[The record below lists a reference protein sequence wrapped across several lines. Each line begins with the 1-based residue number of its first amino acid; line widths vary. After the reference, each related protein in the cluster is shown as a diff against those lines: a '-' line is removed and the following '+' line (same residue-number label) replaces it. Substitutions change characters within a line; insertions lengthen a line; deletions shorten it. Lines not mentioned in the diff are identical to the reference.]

1 MSFTQNNSN
10 FRSSFTGSSRSS
22 VSRFSNFQNDAVELA
37 SPEDT
42 LSQPSVSQDVS
53 PNAMTVSDFLKIT
66 DNALRNFGNAIV
78 VGEISELSNYRHL
91 YFKIKDEFSSVDC
104 VMWYSA
110 VQALTFKPEIGMK
123 VEIIG
128 NSSVY
133 QKTGQFKLMASS
145 MRQVGLG
152 YIMEKLRLLQEKLQ
166 KEGIFDLLH
175 RPIPKFV
182 NTVGVITSNEG
193 RVVHD
198 IQMTMQRRND
208 AVNIIVYP
216 VAVQG
221 EGAAKTLIE
230 ALHQANAEKR
240 CDVLIIGRGGG
251 SFEDLLPFSDEALV
265 REVAKSAIP
274 IISAVGHEPDIALTD
289 YAADLRAPTP
299 TAAAELVTSI
309 TKSDLYS
316 LFDEYLRR
324 LDNAVDSTFDLYQ
337 MKLESVEKRLRSSSP
352 EAVID
357 NQRNLLIY
365 AISELEHATDALIS
379 KKVQQLDN
387 LKHRLSMFEPV
398 SIVSKK
404 QTNLLGLIS
413 RLDRSIDSYVSN
425 AENRLSFEATVLNFD
440 KQIVSYHDRLKKKLN
455 DLVLRQNNCDVPS
468 RLTKAEKNFDN
479 DLSKLELLNPLF
491 ILSKGYSVTK
501 DSMGKIAKV
510 DNLKQGD
517 TITTLLDGGSVES
530 TVQKISLSDKV
541 NSKLVSD
548 NSKDNK
554 SR

>member
-1 MSFTQNNSN
+1 MSFVQNNSN
-10 FRSSFTGSSRSS
+10 FRSK
-22 VSRFSNFQNDAVELA
+22 VSRFSKFQNDSAEL
-37 SPEDT
+37 SSSEFS
-42 LSQPSVSQDVS
+42 LSEPSVSQDIS

-66 DNALRNFGNAIV
+66 DNALKNFGNAIV

-110 VQALTFKPEIGMK
+110 VQSLSFKPEIGMK

-152 YIMEKLRLLQEKLQ
+152 YIMEQLRLLQDKLQ

-182 NTVGVITSNEG
+182 NTVGVITSTEG

-216 VAVQG
+216 ASVQG
-221 EGAAKTLIE
+221 QGASKTLIE
-230 ALHQANAEKR
+230 ALHQANNEKR

-299 TAAAELVTSI
+299 TAAAELVTSV
-309 TKSDLYS
+309 TKADLYS
-316 LFDEYLRR
+316 QLDEYKRR
-324 LDNAVDSTFDLYQ
+324 LDNAVDSSFDLYQ
-337 MKLESVEKRLRSSSP
+337 MRLESVEKRLRASSP
-352 EAVID
+352 EAIID

-365 AISELEHATDALIS
+365 AISELEHATDALLN
-379 KKVQQLDN
+379 KKAQQIEN
-387 LKHRLSMFEPV
+387 LKHRLSMFEPAAVV
-398 SIVSKK
+398 SNKLSA
-404 QTNLLGLIS
+404 LLTTVS
-413 RLDRSIDSYVSN
+413 RLDRSIDEYVLKSQQ
-425 AENRLSFEATVLNFD
+425 RLSFDAIVLNYD
-440 KQIVSYHDRLKKKLN
+440 RLITDYQNRLKKKLS
-455 DLVLRQNNCDVPS
+455 DLVLRQNNCEVA
-468 RLTKAEKNFDN
+468 TKLAQAEKNFAN

-501 DSMGKIAKV
+501 DSLGQIAKV
-510 DNLKQGD
+510 KNLKQGD
-517 TITTLLDGGSVES
+517 TITTLLDGGTVVS
-530 TVQKISLSDKV
+530 TVDEVL
-541 NSKLVSD
+541 NSD
-548 NSKDNK
+548 NQKNLDN
-554 SR
+554 SRANKENL

>member
-1 MSFTQNNSN
+1 MSFVQNNSN
-10 FRSSFTGSSRSS
+10 FRSK
-22 VSRFSNFQNDAVELA
+22 VSRFSKFQNDSLEL
-37 SPEDT
+37 SSSEFS
-42 LSQPSVSQDVS
+42 LSKSSISQDIS
-53 PNAMTVSDFLKIT
+53 PNAMTVSDFIKIT
-66 DNALRNFGNAIV
+66 DNALKNFGNAIV

-110 VQALTFKPEIGMK
+110 VQALSFKPEIGMK

-152 YIMEKLRLLQEKLQ
+152 YIMEQLRILQEKLQ

-182 NTVGVITSNEG
+182 NTVGVITSTEG

-216 VAVQG
+216 ASVQG
-221 EGAAKTLIE
+221 QGASRTLIE
-230 ALHQANAEKR
+230 ALHQANNEKR

-299 TAAAELVTSI
+299 TAAAELVTSV
-309 TKSDLYS
+309 TKADLYS
-316 LFDEYLRR
+316 LFEEYNRR
-324 LDNAVDSTFDLYQ
+324 LDNAVDSSFDLYQ
-337 MKLESVEKRLRSSSP
+337 MRLESVEKRLRASSP
-352 EAVID
+352 EAIID

-365 AISELEHATDALIS
+365 AISELEHATDALLI
-379 KKVQQLDN
+379 KKAQQIEN
-387 LKHRLSMFEPV
+387 LKHRLSMFEPAA
-398 SIVSKK
+398 IVSYKLSA
-404 QTNLLGLIS
+404 LLTTVS
-413 RLDRSIDSYVSN
+413 RLDRSIDEYVLN
-425 AENRLSFEATVLNFD
+425 AQNRLSFDATLLNYD
-440 KQIVSYHDRLKKKLN
+440 KLITDHQSRLKKKLSE
-455 DLVLRQNNCDVPS
+455 LVLRQNNCDVEAK
-468 RLTKAEKNFDN
+468 LANAEKDFAN

-501 DSMGKIAKV
+501 DSFDRIAKV
-510 DNLKQGD
+510 KNLNQGD
-517 TITTLLDGGSVES
+517 TITTLLDGGTVVS
-530 TVQKISLSDKV
+530 TVDAVLK
-541 NSKLVSD
+541 SD
-548 NSKDNK
+548 NQKTLDN
-554 SR
+554 STANNDNL

>member
-1 MSFTQNNSN
+1 MSFVQNNSN
-10 FRSSFTGSSRSS
+10 FSSK
-22 VSRFSNFQNDAVELA
+22 VSRFSKFQNDSVEL
-37 SPEDT
+37 SSSEFS
-42 LSQPSVSQDVS
+42 LSKSSISQDIS

-66 DNALRNFGNAIV
+66 DNALKNFGNAIV

-110 VQALTFKPEIGMK
+110 VQALSFKPEIGMK

-133 QKTGQFKLMASS
+133 QKTGQFKLKASS

-152 YIMEKLRLLQEKLQ
+152 YIMEQLRILQEKLQ

-182 NTVGVITSNEG
+182 NTVGVITSTEG

-216 VAVQG
+216 ASVQG
-221 EGAAKTLIE
+221 QGASRTLIE
-230 ALHQANAEKR
+230 ALHQANNEKR

-265 REVAKSAIP
+265 REVAKSAVP

-299 TAAAELVTSI
+299 TAAAELVTSV
-309 TKSDLYS
+309 TKADLYS
-316 LFDEYLRR
+316 LFEEYNRR
-324 LDNAVDSTFDLYQ
+324 LDNAVDSSFDLYQ
-337 MKLESVEKRLRSSSP
+337 MRLESVEKRLRASSP
-352 EAVID
+352 EAIID

-365 AISELEHATDALIS
+365 AISELEHATDALLI
-379 KKVQQLDN
+379 KKAQQIEN
-387 LKHRLSMFEPV
+387 LKHRLSMFEPAA
-398 SIVSKK
+398 IVSYKLSA
-404 QTNLLGLIS
+404 LLTTVS
-413 RLDRSIDSYVSN
+413 RLDRSIDEYVLN
-425 AENRLSFEATVLNFD
+425 AQNRLSFDATLLNYD
-440 KQIVSYHDRLKKKLN
+440 KLITDHQSRLKKKLSE
-455 DLVLRQNNCDVPS
+455 LVLRQNNCDVEAK
-468 RLTKAEKNFDN
+468 LANAEKDFAN

-501 DSMGKIAKV
+501 DSFDRIAKV
-510 DNLKQGD
+510 KNLNQGD
-517 TITTLLDGGSVES
+517 TITTLLDGGTVVS
-530 TVQKISLSDKV
+530 TVDAVLK
-541 NSKLVSD
+541 SD
-548 NSKDNK
+548 NQKTLDN
-554 SR
+554 STANNDNL

>member
-1 MSFTQNNSN
+1 MSFVQNNSN
-10 FRSSFTGSSRSS
+10 FSSK
-22 VSRFSNFQNDAVELA
+22 VSRFSKFQNDSVEL
-37 SPEDT
+37 SSSE
-42 LSQPSVSQDVS
+42 LSLSKSSISQDIS

-66 DNALRNFGNAIV
+66 DNALKNFGNAIV

-110 VQALTFKPEIGMK
+110 VQALSFKPEIGMK

-152 YIMEKLRLLQEKLQ
+152 YIMEQLRILQEKLQ

-182 NTVGVITSNEG
+182 NTVGVITSTEG

-216 VAVQG
+216 ASVQG
-221 EGAAKTLIE
+221 QGASRTLIE
-230 ALHQANAEKR
+230 ALHQANNEKR

-299 TAAAELVTSI
+299 TAAAELVTSV
-309 TKSDLYS
+309 TKADLYS
-316 LFDEYLRR
+316 LFEEYNRR
-324 LDNAVDSTFDLYQ
+324 LDNAVDSSFDLYQ
-337 MKLESVEKRLRSSSP
+337 MRLESVEKRLRASSP
-352 EAVID
+352 EAIID

-365 AISELEHATDALIS
+365 AISELEHATDALLI
-379 KKVQQLDN
+379 KKAQQIEN
-387 LKHRLSMFEPV
+387 LKHRLSMFEPAA
-398 SIVSKK
+398 IVSYKLSA
-404 QTNLLGLIS
+404 LLTTVS
-413 RLDRSIDSYVSN
+413 RLDRSIDEYVLN
-425 AENRLSFEATVLNFD
+425 AQNRLSFDATLLNYD
-440 KQIVSYHDRLKKKLN
+440 KLITDHQSRLKKKLSE
-455 DLVLRQNNCDVPS
+455 LVLRQNNCDVEAK
-468 RLTKAEKNFDN
+468 LANAEKDFAN

-501 DSMGKIAKV
+501 DSFDRIAKV
-510 DNLKQGD
+510 KNLNQGD
-517 TITTLLDGGSVES
+517 TITTLLDGGTVVS
-530 TVQKISLSDKV
+530 TVDAVLK
-541 NSKLVSD
+541 SD
-548 NSKDNK
+548 NQKTLDN
-554 SR
+554 STANNDNL

>member
-1 MSFTQNNSN
+1 MSFVQNNSN
-10 FRSSFTGSSRSS
+10 FSSK
-22 VSRFSNFQNDAVELA
+22 VSRFSKFQNDSVEL
-37 SPEDT
+37 SSSEFS
-42 LSQPSVSQDVS
+42 LSKSSISQDIS

-66 DNALRNFGNAIV
+66 DNALKNFGNAIV

-110 VQALTFKPEIGMK
+110 VQALSFKPEIGMK

-133 QKTGQFKLMASS
+133 QKAGQFKLMASS

-152 YIMEKLRLLQEKLQ
+152 YIMEQLRILQEKLQ

-182 NTVGVITSNEG
+182 NTVGVITSTEG

-216 VAVQG
+216 ASVQG
-221 EGAAKTLIE
+221 QGASRTLIE
-230 ALHQANAEKR
+230 ALHQANNEKR

-299 TAAAELVTSI
+299 TAAAELVTSV
-309 TKSDLYS
+309 TKADLYS
-316 LFDEYLRR
+316 LFEEYNRR
-324 LDNAVDSTFDLYQ
+324 LDNAVDSSFDLYQ
-337 MKLESVEKRLRSSSP
+337 MRLESVEKRLRASSP
-352 EAVID
+352 EAIID

-365 AISELEHATDALIS
+365 AISELEHATDALLI
-379 KKVQQLDN
+379 KKAQQIEN
-387 LKHRLSMFEPV
+387 LKHRLSMFEPAA
-398 SIVSKK
+398 IVSYKLSA
-404 QTNLLGLIS
+404 LLTTVS
-413 RLDRSIDSYVSN
+413 RLDRSIDEYVLN
-425 AENRLSFEATVLNFD
+425 AQNRLSFDATLLNYD
-440 KQIVSYHDRLKKKLN
+440 KLITDHQSRLKKKLSE
-455 DLVLRQNNCDVPS
+455 LVLRQNNCDVEAK
-468 RLTKAEKNFDN
+468 LANAEKDFAN

-501 DSMGKIAKV
+501 DSFDRIAKV
-510 DNLKQGD
+510 KNLNQGD
-517 TITTLLDGGSVES
+517 TITTLLDGGTVVS
-530 TVQKISLSDKV
+530 TVDAVLK
-541 NSKLVSD
+541 SD
-548 NSKDNK
+548 NQKTLDN
-554 SR
+554 STANNDNL

>member
-1 MSFTQNNSN
+1 MFFVQNNSN
-10 FRSSFTGSSRSS
+10 FRSK
-22 VSRFSNFQNDAVELA
+22 VSRFSKFQNDSVEL
-37 SPEDT
+37 SSSEFS
-42 LSQPSVSQDVS
+42 LSKSSISQDIS
-53 PNAMTVSDFLKIT
+53 PNAMTVSDFIKIT
-66 DNALRNFGNAIV
+66 DNALKNFGNAIV

-110 VQALTFKPEIGMK
+110 VQALSFKPEIGMK

-152 YIMEKLRLLQEKLQ
+152 YIMEQLRILQEKLQ

-182 NTVGVITSNEG
+182 NTVGVITSTEG

-216 VAVQG
+216 ASVQG
-221 EGAAKTLIE
+221 QGASRTLIE
-230 ALHQANAEKR
+230 ALHQANNEKR

-299 TAAAELVTSI
+299 TAAAELVTSV
-309 TKSDLYS
+309 TKADLYS
-316 LFDEYLRR
+316 LFEEYNRR
-324 LDNAVDSTFDLYQ
+324 LDNAVDSSFDLYQ
-337 MKLESVEKRLRSSSP
+337 MRLESVEKRLRASSP
-352 EAVID
+352 EAIID

-365 AISELEHATDALIS
+365 AISELEHATDALLI
-379 KKVQQLDN
+379 KKAQQIEN
-387 LKHRLSMFEPV
+387 LKHRLSMFEPAA
-398 SIVSKK
+398 IVSYKLSA
-404 QTNLLGLIS
+404 LLTTVS
-413 RLDRSIDSYVSN
+413 RLDRSIDEYVLN
-425 AENRLSFEATVLNFD
+425 AQNRLSFDATLLNYD
-440 KQIVSYHDRLKKKLN
+440 KLITDHQSRLKKKLSE
-455 DLVLRQNNCDVPS
+455 LVLRQNNCDVEAK
-468 RLTKAEKNFDN
+468 LANAEKDFAN

-501 DSMGKIAKV
+501 DSFDRIAKV
-510 DNLKQGD
+510 KNLNQGD
-517 TITTLLDGGSVES
+517 TITTLLDGGTVVS
-530 TVQKISLSDKV
+530 TVDAVLK
-541 NSKLVSD
+541 SD
-548 NSKDNK
+548 NQKTLDN
-554 SR
+554 STANNDNL

>member
-1 MSFTQNNSN
+1 MSFVQNNSN
-10 FRSSFTGSSRSS
+10 FRSK
-22 VSRFSNFQNDAVELA
+22 VSRFSKFQNDSVEL
-37 SPEDT
+37 SSSEFS
-42 LSQPSVSQDVS
+42 LSKSSISQDIS

-66 DNALRNFGNAIV
+66 DNPLKNFGNAIV
-78 VGEISELSNYRHL
+78 VGEISELGNYRHL

-110 VQALTFKPEIGMK
+110 VQALSFKPEIGMK

-152 YIMEKLRLLQEKLQ
+152 YIMEQLRILQEKLQ

-182 NTVGVITSNEG
+182 NTVGVITSTEG

-216 VAVQG
+216 ASVQG
-221 EGAAKTLIE
+221 QGASRTLIE
-230 ALHQANAEKR
+230 ALHQANNEKR

-299 TAAAELVTSI
+299 TAAAELVTSV
-309 TKSDLYS
+309 TKADLYS
-316 LFDEYLRR
+316 LFEEYKRR
-324 LDNAVDSTFDLYQ
+324 LDNAVDSSFDLYQ
-337 MKLESVEKRLRSSSP
+337 MRLESVEKRLRASSP
-352 EAVID
+352 EAIID

-365 AISELEHATDALIS
+365 AISELEHATDALLI
-379 KKVQQLDN
+379 KKAQQIEN
-387 LKHRLSMFEPV
+387 LKHRLSMFEPAA
-398 SIVSKK
+398 IVSYKLSA
-404 QTNLLGLIS
+404 LLTTVS
-413 RLDRSIDSYVSN
+413 RLDRSIDEYVLK
-425 AENRLSFEATVLNFD
+425 AQNRLSFDATLLNYD
-440 KQIVSYHDRLKKKLN
+440 KLITDHQSRLKKKLSE
-455 DLVLRQNNCDVPS
+455 LVLRQNNCDVEAK
-468 RLTKAEKNFDN
+468 LANAEKDFAN

-501 DSMGKIAKV
+501 DSFDRIAKV
-510 DNLKQGD
+510 KNLNQGD
-517 TITTLLDGGSVES
+517 TITTLLDGGTVVS
-530 TVQKISLSDKV
+530 TVDAVLK
-541 NSKLVSD
+541 SD
-548 NSKDNK
+548 NQKTLDN
-554 SR
+554 STANNDNL

>member
-1 MSFTQNNSN
+1 MSFVQNNSN
-10 FRSSFTGSSRSS
+10 FRSK
-22 VSRFSNFQNDAVELA
+22 VSRFSKFQNDSVEL
-37 SPEDT
+37 SSSEFS
-42 LSQPSVSQDVS
+42 LSEPSVSQDIS

-66 DNALRNFGNAIV
+66 DNALKNFGNAIV

-104 VMWYSA
+104 VMWYST
-110 VQALTFKPEIGMK
+110 VQSLSFKPEIGMK

-152 YIMEKLRLLQEKLQ
+152 YIMEQLRLLQDKLQ

-182 NTVGVITSNEG
+182 NTVGVITSTEG

-216 VAVQG
+216 ASVQG
-221 EGAAKTLIE
+221 QGASKTLIE
-230 ALHQANAEKR
+230 ALHQANNEKR

-299 TAAAELVTSI
+299 TAAAELVTSV
-309 TKSDLYS
+309 TKADLYS
-316 LFDEYLRR
+316 LFEEYNRR
-324 LDNAVDSTFDLYQ
+324 LDNAVDSSFDLYQ
-337 MKLESVEKRLRSSSP
+337 MRLESVEKRLRASSP
-352 EAVID
+352 EAIID

-365 AISELEHATDALIS
+365 AISELEHATDALLN
-379 KKVQQLDN
+379 KKAQQIEN

-398 SIVSKK
+398 SVVSNKLSA
-404 QTNLLGLIS
+404 LLTTVS
-413 RLDRSIDSYVSN
+413 RLDRSIDEYVLKSQQ
-425 AENRLSFEATVLNFD
+425 RLSFDATVLNYD
-440 KQIVSYHDRLKKKLN
+440 RLITDYQNRLKKKLSE
-455 DLVLRQNNCDVPS
+455 LVLRQNNCDVAAK
-468 RLTKAEKNFDN
+468 LAQAEKSFAN

-501 DSMGKIAKV
+501 DSLGQIAKV
-510 DNLKQGD
+510 KNLKQGD
-517 TITTLLDGGSVES
+517 TITTLLDGGTVVS
-530 TVQKISLSDKV
+530 TVDEVL
-541 NSKLVSD
+541 NSD
-548 NSKDNK
+548 NQKTLEKSTANKDNL
-554 SR
+554 

>member
-1 MSFTQNNSN
+1 MSFVQNNSN
-10 FRSSFTGSSRSS
+10 FSSK
-22 VSRFSNFQNDAVELA
+22 VSKFSKFQNDSVEL
-37 SPEDT
+37 SSSEFS
-42 LSQPSVSQDVS
+42 LSKSSISQDIS

-66 DNALRNFGNAIV
+66 DNALKNFGNAIV
-78 VGEISELSNYRHL
+78 VGEISELGNYRHL

-110 VQALTFKPEIGMK
+110 VQALSFKPEIGMK

-152 YIMEKLRLLQEKLQ
+152 YIMEQLRILQEKLQ
-166 KEGIFDLLH
+166 KEGIFDLQH

-182 NTVGVITSNEG
+182 NTVGVITSTEG

-216 VAVQG
+216 ASVQG
-221 EGAAKTLIE
+221 QGASRTLIE
-230 ALHQANAEKR
+230 ALHQANNEKR

-299 TAAAELVTSI
+299 TAAAELVTSV
-309 TKSDLYS
+309 TKADLYS
-316 LFDEYLRR
+316 LFEEYNRR
-324 LDNAVDSTFDLYQ
+324 LDNAVDSSFDLYQ
-337 MKLESVEKRLRSSSP
+337 MRLESVEKRLRASSP
-352 EAVID
+352 EAIID

-365 AISELEHATDALIS
+365 AISELEHATDALLI
-379 KKVQQLDN
+379 KKAQQIEN
-387 LKHRLSMFEPV
+387 LKHRLSMFEPAA
-398 SIVSKK
+398 IVSYKLSA
-404 QTNLLGLIS
+404 LLTTVS
-413 RLDRSIDSYVSN
+413 RLDRSIDEYVLN
-425 AENRLSFEATVLNFD
+425 AQNRLSFDATLLNYD
-440 KQIVSYHDRLKKKLN
+440 KLITDHQSRLKKKLSE
-455 DLVLRQNNCDVPS
+455 LVLRQNNCDVEAK
-468 RLTKAEKNFDN
+468 LANAEKDFAN

-501 DSMGKIAKV
+501 DSFDRIAKV
-510 DNLKQGD
+510 KNLNQGD
-517 TITTLLDGGSVES
+517 TITTLLDGGTVVS
-530 TVQKISLSDKV
+530 TVDAVLK
-541 NSKLVSD
+541 SD
-548 NSKDNK
+548 NQKTLDN
-554 SR
+554 STANNDNL

>member
-1 MSFTQNNSN
+1 MSFVQNNSN
-10 FRSSFTGSSRSS
+10 FSSK
-22 VSRFSNFQNDAVELA
+22 VSRFSKFQNDSVEL
-37 SPEDT
+37 SSSEFS
-42 LSQPSVSQDVS
+42 LSKSSISQDIS

-66 DNALRNFGNAIV
+66 DNALKNFGNAIV

-110 VQALTFKPEIGMK
+110 VQALSFKPEIGMK

-152 YIMEKLRLLQEKLQ
+152 YIMEQLRILQEKLQ

-182 NTVGVITSNEG
+182 NTVGVITSTEG

-216 VAVQG
+216 ASVQG
-221 EGAAKTLIE
+221 QGASRTLIE
-230 ALHQANAEKR
+230 ALHQANNEKR

-299 TAAAELVTSI
+299 TAAAELVTSV
-309 TKSDLYS
+309 TKADLYS
-316 LFDEYLRR
+316 LFEEYNRR
-324 LDNAVDSTFDLYQ
+324 LDNAVDSSFDLYQ
-337 MKLESVEKRLRSSSP
+337 MRLESVEKRLRASSP
-352 EAVID
+352 EAIID

-365 AISELEHATDALIS
+365 AISELEHATDALLI
-379 KKVQQLDN
+379 KKAQQIEN
-387 LKHRLSMFEPV
+387 LKHRLSMFEPAA
-398 SIVSKK
+398 IVSYKLSA
-404 QTNLLGLIS
+404 LLTTVL
-413 RLDRSIDSYVSN
+413 RLDRSIDEYVLN
-425 AENRLSFEATVLNFD
+425 AQNRLSFDATLLNYD
-440 KQIVSYHDRLKKKLN
+440 KLITDHQSRLKKKLSE
-455 DLVLRQNNCDVPS
+455 LVLRQNNCDVEAK
-468 RLTKAEKNFDN
+468 LANAEKDFAN

-501 DSMGKIAKV
+501 DSFDRIAKV
-510 DNLKQGD
+510 KNLNQGD
-517 TITTLLDGGSVES
+517 TITTLLDGGTVVS
-530 TVQKISLSDKV
+530 TVDAVLK
-541 NSKLVSD
+541 SD
-548 NSKDNK
+548 NQKTLDN
-554 SR
+554 STANNDNL

>member
-1 MSFTQNNSN
+1 MSFVQNNSN
-10 FRSSFTGSSRSS
+10 FSSK
-22 VSRFSNFQNDAVELA
+22 VSRFSKFQNDSVEL
-37 SPEDT
+37 SSSEFS
-42 LSQPSVSQDVS
+42 LSKSSISQDIS

-66 DNALRNFGNAIV
+66 DNALKNFGNAIV
-78 VGEISELSNYRHL
+78 VGEISELGNYRHL

-110 VQALTFKPEIGMK
+110 VQALSFKPEIGMK

-152 YIMEKLRLLQEKLQ
+152 YIMEQLRILQDKLQ

-182 NTVGVITSNEG
+182 NTVGVITSTEG

-216 VAVQG
+216 ASVQG
-221 EGAAKTLIE
+221 QGASRTLIE
-230 ALHQANAEKR
+230 ALHQANNEKR

-299 TAAAELVTSI
+299 TAAAELVTSV
-309 TKSDLYS
+309 TKADLYS
-316 LFDEYLRR
+316 LFEEYKRR
-324 LDNAVDSTFDLYQ
+324 LDNAVDSSFDLYQ
-337 MKLESVEKRLRSSSP
+337 MRLESVEKRLRASSP
-352 EAVID
+352 EAIID

-365 AISELEHATDALIS
+365 AISELEHATDSLLI
-379 KKVQQLDN
+379 KKAQQIEN
-387 LKHRLSMFEPV
+387 LKHRLSMFHQ
-398 SIVSKK
+398 S
-404 QTNLLGLIS
+404 
-413 RLDRSIDSYVSN
+413 
-425 AENRLSFEATVLNFD
+425 
-440 KQIVSYHDRLKKKLN
+440 RLKKKLSE
-455 DLVLRQNNCDVPS
+455 LVLRQNNCDVEEK
-468 RLTKAEKNFDN
+468 LANAEKDFAN

-501 DSMGKIAKV
+501 DSFDRIAKV
-510 DNLKQGD
+510 KNLKQGD
-517 TITTLLDGGSVES
+517 TITTLLDGGTVVS
-530 TVQKISLSDKV
+530 TVDAVLK
-541 NSKLVSD
+541 SD
-548 NSKDNK
+548 NQKTLDN
-554 SR
+554 SIANNDNL

>member
-1 MSFTQNNSN
+1 MSFVQNNSN
-10 FRSSFTGSSRSS
+10 FSSKI
-22 VSRFSNFQNDAVELA
+22 SRFSKFQNDSVEL
-37 SPEDT
+37 SSSEFS
-42 LSQPSVSQDVS
+42 LSKSSISQDIS
-53 PNAMTVSDFLKIT
+53 PNAMTVSDFIKIT
-66 DNALRNFGNAIV
+66 DNALKNFGNAIV

-110 VQALTFKPEIGMK
+110 VQALSFKPEIGMK

-152 YIMEKLRLLQEKLQ
+152 YIMEQLRILQDKLQ

-182 NTVGVITSNEG
+182 NTVGVITSTEG

-216 VAVQG
+216 ASVQG
-221 EGAAKTLIE
+221 QGASRTLIE
-230 ALHQANAEKR
+230 ALHQANNEKR

-299 TAAAELVTSI
+299 TAAAELVTSV
-309 TKSDLYS
+309 TKADLYS
-316 LFDEYLRR
+316 LFEEYKRR
-324 LDNAVDSTFDLYQ
+324 LDNDVDSSFDLYQ
-337 MKLESVEKRLRSSSP
+337 MRLESVEKRLRASSP
-352 EAVID
+352 EAIID

-365 AISELEHATDALIS
+365 AISELEHATDALLI
-379 KKVQQLDN
+379 KKAQQIEN
-387 LKHRLSMFEPV
+387 LKHRLSMFEPAA
-398 SIVSKK
+398 IVSYKLSA
-404 QTNLLGLIS
+404 LLTTVS
-413 RLDRSIDSYVSN
+413 RLDRSIDEYVLK
-425 AENRLSFEATVLNFD
+425 AQNRLSFDATLLNYD
-440 KQIVSYHDRLKKKLN
+440 KLITDHQSRLKKKLSE
-455 DLVLRQNNCDVPS
+455 LVLRQNNCDVEAK
-468 RLTKAEKNFDN
+468 LANAEKDFAN

-501 DSMGKIAKV
+501 DSFDRIAKV
-510 DNLKQGD
+510 KNLNQGD
-517 TITTLLDGGSVES
+517 TITTLLDGGTVVS
-530 TVQKISLSDKV
+530 TVDAVLK
-541 NSKLVSD
+541 SD
-548 NSKDNK
+548 NQKTLDN
-554 SR
+554 STANNDNL

>member
-1 MSFTQNNSN
+1 MSFVQNNSN
-10 FRSSFTGSSRSS
+10 FSSK
-22 VSRFSNFQNDAVELA
+22 VSRFSKFQNDSVEL
-37 SPEDT
+37 SSSEFS
-42 LSQPSVSQDVS
+42 LSKSSISQDIS
-53 PNAMTVSDFLKIT
+53 PNAMTVSDFIKIT
-66 DNALRNFGNAIV
+66 DNALKNFGNAIV

-110 VQALTFKPEIGMK
+110 VQALSFKPEIGMK

-152 YIMEKLRLLQEKLQ
+152 YIMEQLRILQEKLQ

-182 NTVGVITSNEG
+182 NTVGVITSTEG

-216 VAVQG
+216 ASVQG
-221 EGAAKTLIE
+221 QGASRTLIE
-230 ALHQANAEKR
+230 ALHQANNEKR

-299 TAAAELVTSI
+299 TAAAELVTSV
-309 TKSDLYS
+309 TKADLYS
-316 LFDEYLRR
+316 LFEEYNRR
-324 LDNAVDSTFDLYQ
+324 LDNAVDSSFDLYQ
-337 MKLESVEKRLRSSSP
+337 MRLESVEKRLRASSP
-352 EAVID
+352 EAIID

-365 AISELEHATDALIS
+365 AISELEHATDALLI
-379 KKVQQLDN
+379 KKAQQIEN
-387 LKHRLSMFEPV
+387 LKHRLSMFEPAA
-398 SIVSKK
+398 IVSYKLSA
-404 QTNLLGLIS
+404 LLTTVS
-413 RLDRSIDSYVSN
+413 RLDRSIDEYVLK
-425 AENRLSFEATVLNFD
+425 AQNRLSFDATLLNYD
-440 KQIVSYHDRLKKKLN
+440 KLIIDHQSRLKKKLSE
-455 DLVLRQNNCDVPS
+455 LVLRQNNCDVEAK
-468 RLTKAEKNFDN
+468 LANAEKDFAN

-501 DSMGKIAKV
+501 DSFDRIAKV
-510 DNLKQGD
+510 KNLNQGD
-517 TITTLLDGGSVES
+517 TITTLLDGGTVVS
-530 TVQKISLSDKV
+530 TVDAVLK
-541 NSKLVSD
+541 SD
-548 NSKDNK
+548 NQKTIDN
-554 SR
+554 STANNDNL

>member
-1 MSFTQNNSN
+1 MSFVQNNSN
-10 FRSSFTGSSRSS
+10 FSSK
-22 VSRFSNFQNDAVELA
+22 VSRFSKFQNDSVEL
-37 SPEDT
+37 SSSEFS
-42 LSQPSVSQDVS
+42 LSKSSISQDIS

-66 DNALRNFGNAIV
+66 DNALKNFGNAIV

-110 VQALTFKPEIGMK
+110 VQALSFKPEIGMK

-152 YIMEKLRLLQEKLQ
+152 YIMEQLRILQEKLL

-182 NTVGVITSNEG
+182 NTVGVITSTEG

-216 VAVQG
+216 ASVQG
-221 EGAAKTLIE
+221 QGASRTLIE
-230 ALHQANAEKR
+230 ALHQANNEKR

-299 TAAAELVTSI
+299 TAAAELVTSV
-309 TKSDLYS
+309 TKADLYS
-316 LFDEYLRR
+316 LFEEYNRR
-324 LDNAVDSTFDLYQ
+324 LDNAVDSSFDLYQ
-337 MKLESVEKRLRSSSP
+337 MRLESVEKRLRASSP
-352 EAVID
+352 EAIID

-365 AISELEHATDALIS
+365 AISELEHATDALLI
-379 KKVQQLDN
+379 KKAQQIEN
-387 LKHRLSMFEPV
+387 LKHRLSMFEPAA
-398 SIVSKK
+398 IVSYKLSA
-404 QTNLLGLIS
+404 LLTTVS
-413 RLDRSIDSYVSN
+413 RLDRSIDEYVLN
-425 AENRLSFEATVLNFD
+425 AQNRLSFDATLLNYD
-440 KQIVSYHDRLKKKLN
+440 KLITDHQSRLKKKLSE
-455 DLVLRQNNCDVPS
+455 LVLRQNNCDVEAK
-468 RLTKAEKNFDN
+468 LANAEKDFAN

-501 DSMGKIAKV
+501 DSFDRIAKV
-510 DNLKQGD
+510 KNLNQGD
-517 TITTLLDGGSVES
+517 TITTLLDGGTVVS
-530 TVQKISLSDKV
+530 TVDAVLK
-541 NSKLVSD
+541 SD
-548 NSKDNK
+548 NQKTLDN
-554 SR
+554 STANNDNL

>member
-1 MSFTQNNSN
+1 MSFVQNNSN
-10 FRSSFTGSSRSS
+10 FSSK
-22 VSRFSNFQNDAVELA
+22 VSRFSKFQNDSVEL
-37 SPEDT
+37 SSSEFS
-42 LSQPSVSQDVS
+42 LSKSSISQDIS

-66 DNALRNFGNAIV
+66 DNALKNFGNAIV
-78 VGEISELSNYRHL
+78 VGEISELGNYRHL

-110 VQALTFKPEIGMK
+110 VQALSFKPEIGMK

-152 YIMEKLRLLQEKLQ
+152 YIMEQLRILQDKLQ

-182 NTVGVITSNEG
+182 NTVGVITSTEG

-216 VAVQG
+216 ASVQG
-221 EGAAKTLIE
+221 QGASRTLIE
-230 ALHQANAEKR
+230 ALHQANNEKR

-299 TAAAELVTSI
+299 TAAAELVTSV
-309 TKSDLYS
+309 TKADLYS
-316 LFDEYLRR
+316 LFEEYNRR
-324 LDNAVDSTFDLYQ
+324 LDNAVDSSFDLYQ
-337 MKLESVEKRLRSSSP
+337 MRLESVEKRLRVSSP
-352 EAVID
+352 EAIID

-365 AISELEHATDALIS
+365 AISELEHATDALLI
-379 KKVQQLDN
+379 KKAQQIEN
-387 LKHRLSMFEPV
+387 LKHRLSMFEPAA
-398 SIVSKK
+398 IVSYKLSA
-404 QTNLLGLIS
+404 LLTTVS
-413 RLDRSIDSYVSN
+413 RLDRSIDENVLN
-425 AENRLSFEATVLNFD
+425 AQNRLSFDATLLNYD
-440 KQIVSYHDRLKKKLN
+440 KLITDHQSRLKKKLSE
-455 DLVLRQNNCDVPS
+455 LVLRQNNCDVEEK
-468 RLTKAEKNFDN
+468 LANAEKDFAN

-501 DSMGKIAKV
+501 DSFDRIAKV
-510 DNLKQGD
+510 KNLNQGD
-517 TITTLLDGGSVES
+517 TITTLLDGGTVVS
-530 TVQKISLSDKV
+530 TVDAVLK
-541 NSKLVSD
+541 SD
-548 NSKDNK
+548 NQKTLDN
-554 SR
+554 STANNDNL

>member
-1 MSFTQNNSN
+1 MSFVQNNSN
-10 FRSSFTGSSRSS
+10 FSSK
-22 VSRFSNFQNDAVELA
+22 VSRFSKFQNDSVEL
-37 SPEDT
+37 S
-42 LSQPSVSQDVS
+42 LSEFSLSKSSISQDIS

-66 DNALRNFGNAIV
+66 DNALKNFGNAIV
-78 VGEISELSNYRHL
+78 VGEISELGNYRHL

-110 VQALTFKPEIGMK
+110 VQALSFKPEIGMK

-152 YIMEKLRLLQEKLQ
+152 YIMEQLRILQDKLQ

-182 NTVGVITSNEG
+182 NTVGVITSTEG

-216 VAVQG
+216 ASVQG
-221 EGAAKTLIE
+221 QGASRTLIE
-230 ALHQANAEKR
+230 ALHQANNEKR

-299 TAAAELVTSI
+299 TAAAELVTSV
-309 TKSDLYS
+309 TKADLYS
-316 LFDEYLRR
+316 LFEEYKRR
-324 LDNAVDSTFDLYQ
+324 LDNAVDSSFDLYQ
-337 MKLESVEKRLRSSSP
+337 MRLESVEKRLRASSP
-352 EAVID
+352 EAIID

-365 AISELEHATDALIS
+365 AISELEHATDALLI
-379 KKVQQLDN
+379 KKAQQIEN
-387 LKHRLSMFEPV
+387 LKHRLSMFEPAA
-398 SIVSKK
+398 IVSYKLSA
-404 QTNLLGLIS
+404 LLTTVS
-413 RLDRSIDSYVSN
+413 RLDRSIDEYVLR
-425 AENRLSFEATVLNFD
+425 AQNRLSFDATLLNYD
-440 KQIVSYHDRLKKKLN
+440 KLITDHQSRLKKKLSE
-455 DLVLRQNNCDVPS
+455 LVLRQNNCDVEEK
-468 RLTKAEKNFDN
+468 LANAEKDFAN

-501 DSMGKIAKV
+501 DSFDRIAKV
-510 DNLKQGD
+510 KNLKQGD
-517 TITTLLDGGSVES
+517 TITTLLDGGTVVS
-530 TVQKISLSDKV
+530 TVDAVLK
-541 NSKLVSD
+541 SD
-548 NSKDNK
+548 NQKTLDN
-554 SR
+554 STANNDNL

>member
-1 MSFTQNNSN
+1 MSFVQNNSN
-10 FRSSFTGSSRSS
+10 FRSK
-22 VSRFSNFQNDAVELA
+22 VSRFSKFQNDSVEL
-37 SPEDT
+37 SSSEFS
-42 LSQPSVSQDVS
+42 LSKSSISQDIS
-53 PNAMTVSDFLKIT
+53 PNAMTVSDFIKIT
-66 DNALRNFGNAIV
+66 DNALKNFGNAIV

-110 VQALTFKPEIGMK
+110 VQALSFKPEIGMK

-152 YIMEKLRLLQEKLQ
+152 YIMEQLRILQDKLQ

-182 NTVGVITSNEG
+182 NTVGVITSTEG

-216 VAVQG
+216 ASVQG
-221 EGAAKTLIE
+221 QGASRTLIE
-230 ALHQANAEKR
+230 ALHQANNEKR

-299 TAAAELVTSI
+299 TAAAELVTSV
-309 TKSDLYS
+309 TKADLYS
-316 LFDEYLRR
+316 LFEEYNRR
-324 LDNAVDSTFDLYQ
+324 LDNAVDSSFDLYQ
-337 MKLESVEKRLRSSSP
+337 MRLESVEKRLRASSP
-352 EAVID
+352 EAIID

-365 AISELEHATDALIS
+365 AISELEHATDALLI
-379 KKVQQLDN
+379 KKAQQIEN
-387 LKHRLSMFEPV
+387 LKHRLSMFEPAA
-398 SIVSKK
+398 IVSYKLSA
-404 QTNLLGLIS
+404 LLTTVS
-413 RLDRSIDSYVSN
+413 RLDRSIDEYVLN
-425 AENRLSFEATVLNFD
+425 AQNRLSFDATLLNYD
-440 KQIVSYHDRLKKKLN
+440 KLITDHQSRLKKKLSE
-455 DLVLRQNNCDVPS
+455 LVLRQNNCDVEAK
-468 RLTKAEKNFDN
+468 LANAEKDFAN

-501 DSMGKIAKV
+501 DSFDRIAKV
-510 DNLKQGD
+510 KNLNQGD
-517 TITTLLDGGSVES
+517 TITTLLDGGTVVS
-530 TVQKISLSDKV
+530 TVDAVLK
-541 NSKLVSD
+541 SD
-548 NSKDNK
+548 NQKTLDN
-554 SR
+554 STANNDNL

>member
-1 MSFTQNNSN
+1 MSFVQNNSN
-10 FRSSFTGSSRSS
+10 FSSK
-22 VSRFSNFQNDAVELA
+22 VSRFSKFQNDSVEL
-37 SPEDT
+37 SSSEFS
-42 LSQPSVSQDVS
+42 LSKSSISQDIS

-66 DNALRNFGNAIV
+66 DNALKNFGNAIV

-110 VQALTFKPEIGMK
+110 VQALSFKPEIGMK

-152 YIMEKLRLLQEKLQ
+152 YIMEQLRILQEKLQ

-182 NTVGVITSNEG
+182 NTVGVITSTEG

-216 VAVQG
+216 ASVQG
-221 EGAAKTLIE
+221 QGASRTLIE
-230 ALHQANAEKR
+230 ALHQANNEKR

-299 TAAAELVTSI
+299 TAAAELVTSV
-309 TKSDLYS
+309 TKADLYS
-316 LFDEYLRR
+316 LFEEYNRR
-324 LDNAVDSTFDLYQ
+324 LDNAVDSSFDLYQ
-337 MKLESVEKRLRSSSP
+337 MRLESVEKRLRASSP
-352 EAVID
+352 EAIID

-365 AISELEHATDALIS
+365 AISELEHATEALLI
-379 KKVQQLDN
+379 KKAQQIEN
-387 LKHRLSMFEPV
+387 LKHRLSMFEPAA
-398 SIVSKK
+398 IVSYKLSA
-404 QTNLLGLIS
+404 LLTTVS
-413 RLDRSIDSYVSN
+413 RLDRSIDEYVLN
-425 AENRLSFEATVLNFD
+425 AQNRLSFDATLLNYD
-440 KQIVSYHDRLKKKLN
+440 KLITDHQSRLKKKLSE
-455 DLVLRQNNCDVPS
+455 LVLRQNNCDVEAK
-468 RLTKAEKNFDN
+468 LANAEKDFAN

-501 DSMGKIAKV
+501 DSFDRIAKV
-510 DNLKQGD
+510 KNLNQGD
-517 TITTLLDGGSVES
+517 TITTLLDGGTVVS
-530 TVQKISLSDKV
+530 TVDAVLK
-541 NSKLVSD
+541 SD
-548 NSKDNK
+548 NQKTLDN
-554 SR
+554 STANNDNL

>member
-1 MSFTQNNSN
+1 MSFVQNNSN
-10 FRSSFTGSSRSS
+10 FRSK
-22 VSRFSNFQNDAVELA
+22 VSRFSKFQNDSAEL
-37 SPEDT
+37 SSSEFS
-42 LSQPSVSQDVS
+42 LSEPSVSQDIS

-66 DNALRNFGNAIV
+66 DNALKNFGNAIV

-110 VQALTFKPEIGMK
+110 VQALSFKPEIGMK

-152 YIMEKLRLLQEKLQ
+152 YIMEQLRLLQDKLQ

-175 RPIPKFV
+175 RQIPKFV
-182 NTVGVITSNEG
+182 NTVGVITSTEG

-216 VAVQG
+216 ASVQG
-221 EGAAKTLIE
+221 QGASKTLIE
-230 ALHQANAEKR
+230 ALHQANNEKR

-299 TAAAELVTSI
+299 TAAAELVTSV
-309 TKSDLYS
+309 TKADLYS
-316 LFDEYLRR
+316 QLDEYKRR
-324 LDNAVDSTFDLYQ
+324 LDNAVDSSFDLYQ
-337 MKLESVEKRLRSSSP
+337 MRLESVEKRLRASSP
-352 EAVID
+352 EAIID

-365 AISELEHATDALIS
+365 AISELEHATDALLN
-379 KKVQQLDN
+379 KKAQQIEN
-387 LKHRLSMFEPV
+387 LKHRLSMFEPAAVV
-398 SIVSKK
+398 SNKLSA
-404 QTNLLGLIS
+404 LLTTVS
-413 RLDRSIDSYVSN
+413 RLDRSIDEYVLKSQQK
-425 AENRLSFEATVLNFD
+425 LSFDATVLNYD
-440 KQIVSYHDRLKKKLN
+440 RLITDYQNRLKKKLS
-455 DLVLRQNNCDVPS
+455 DLVLRQNNCEVA
-468 RLTKAEKNFDN
+468 TKLAQAETNFAN

-501 DSMGKIAKV
+501 DSLGQIAKV
-510 DNLKQGD
+510 KNLKQGD
-517 TITTLLDGGSVES
+517 TITTLLDGGTVVS
-530 TVQKISLSDKV
+530 TVDEVL
-541 NSKLVSD
+541 NSD
-548 NSKDNK
+548 NQKNLDN
-554 SR
+554 SRANKENL

>member
-1 MSFTQNNSN
+1 MSFVQNNSN
-10 FRSSFTGSSRSS
+10 FSSK
-22 VSRFSNFQNDAVELA
+22 VSRFSKFQNDSVEL
-37 SPEDT
+37 SSSEFS
-42 LSQPSVSQDVS
+42 LSKSSISQDIS

-66 DNALRNFGNAIV
+66 DNALKNFGNAIV

-110 VQALTFKPEIGMK
+110 VLALSFKPEIGMK

-152 YIMEKLRLLQEKLQ
+152 YIMEQLRILQEKLQ

-182 NTVGVITSNEG
+182 NTVGVITSTEG

-216 VAVQG
+216 ASVQG
-221 EGAAKTLIE
+221 QGASRTLIE
-230 ALHQANAEKR
+230 ALHQANNEKR

-265 REVAKSAIP
+265 REVAKSAVP

-299 TAAAELVTSI
+299 TAAAELVTSV
-309 TKSDLYS
+309 TKADLYS
-316 LFDEYLRR
+316 LFEEYNRR
-324 LDNAVDSTFDLYQ
+324 LDNAVDSSFDLYQ
-337 MKLESVEKRLRSSSP
+337 MRLESVEKRLRASSP
-352 EAVID
+352 EAIID

-365 AISELEHATDALIS
+365 AISELEHATDALLI
-379 KKVQQLDN
+379 KKAQQIEN
-387 LKHRLSMFEPV
+387 LKHRLSMFEPAA
-398 SIVSKK
+398 IVSYKLSA
-404 QTNLLGLIS
+404 LLTTVS
-413 RLDRSIDSYVSN
+413 RLDRSIDEYVLN
-425 AENRLSFEATVLNFD
+425 AQNRLSFDATLLNYD
-440 KQIVSYHDRLKKKLN
+440 KLITDHQSRLKKKLSE
-455 DLVLRQNNCDVPS
+455 LVLRQNNCDVEAK
-468 RLTKAEKNFDN
+468 LANAEKDFAN

-501 DSMGKIAKV
+501 DSFDRIAKV
-510 DNLKQGD
+510 KNLNQGD
-517 TITTLLDGGSVES
+517 TITTLLDGGTVVS
-530 TVQKISLSDKV
+530 TVDAVLK
-541 NSKLVSD
+541 SD
-548 NSKDNK
+548 NQKTLDN
-554 SR
+554 STANNDNL

>member
-1 MSFTQNNSN
+1 MSFVQNNSN
-10 FRSSFTGSSRSS
+10 FSSK
-22 VSRFSNFQNDAVELA
+22 VSRFSKFQNDSVEL
-37 SPEDT
+37 SSSEFS
-42 LSQPSVSQDVS
+42 LSKSSISQDIS

-66 DNALRNFGNAIV
+66 DNALKNFGNALV

-110 VQALTFKPEIGMK
+110 VQALSFKPEIGMK

-152 YIMEKLRLLQEKLQ
+152 YIMEQLRILQEKLQ

-182 NTVGVITSNEG
+182 NTVGVITSTEG

-216 VAVQG
+216 ASVQG
-221 EGAAKTLIE
+221 QGASRTLIE
-230 ALHQANAEKR
+230 ALHQANNEKR

-299 TAAAELVTSI
+299 TAAAELVTSV
-309 TKSDLYS
+309 TKADLYS
-316 LFDEYLRR
+316 LFEEYNSR
-324 LDNAVDSTFDLYQ
+324 LDNAVDSSFDLYQ
-337 MKLESVEKRLRSSSP
+337 MRLESVEKRLRASSP
-352 EAVID
+352 EAIID

-365 AISELEHATDALIS
+365 AISELEHATDALLI
-379 KKVQQLDN
+379 KKAQQIEN
-387 LKHRLSMFEPV
+387 LKHRLSMFEPAA
-398 SIVSKK
+398 IVSYKLSA
-404 QTNLLGLIS
+404 LLTTVS
-413 RLDRSIDSYVSN
+413 RLDRSIDEYVLN
-425 AENRLSFEATVLNFD
+425 AQNRLSFDATLLNYD
-440 KQIVSYHDRLKKKLN
+440 KLITDHQSRLKKKLSE
-455 DLVLRQNNCDVPS
+455 LVLRQNNCDVEAK
-468 RLTKAEKNFDN
+468 LANAEKDFAN

-501 DSMGKIAKV
+501 DSFDRIAKV
-510 DNLKQGD
+510 KNLNQGD
-517 TITTLLDGGSVES
+517 TITTLLDGGTVVS
-530 TVQKISLSDKV
+530 TVDAVLK
-541 NSKLVSD
+541 SD
-548 NSKDNK
+548 NQKTLDN
-554 SR
+554 STANNDNL

>member
-1 MSFTQNNSN
+1 MSFVQNNSN
-10 FRSSFTGSSRSS
+10 FSSK
-22 VSRFSNFQNDAVELA
+22 VSRFSKFQNDSVEL
-37 SPEDT
+37 SSSEFS
-42 LSQPSVSQDVS
+42 LSKSSISQDIS

-66 DNALRNFGNAIV
+66 DNALKNFGNAIV

-110 VQALTFKPEIGMK
+110 VQALSFKPEIGMK

-152 YIMEKLRLLQEKLQ
+152 YIMEQLRILQEKLQ

-182 NTVGVITSNEG
+182 NTVGVITSTEG

-216 VAVQG
+216 ASVQG
-221 EGAAKTLIE
+221 QGASRTLIE
-230 ALHQANAEKR
+230 ALHQANNEKR

-299 TAAAELVTSI
+299 TAAAELVTSV
-309 TKSDLYS
+309 TKADLYS
-316 LFDEYLRR
+316 LFEEYNRR
-324 LDNAVDSTFDLYQ
+324 LDNAVDSSFDLYQ
-337 MKLESVEKRLRSSSP
+337 MRLESVEKRLRASSP
-352 EAVID
+352 EAIID

-365 AISELEHATDALIS
+365 AISELEHATDALLI
-379 KKVQQLDN
+379 KKAQQIEN
-387 LKHRLSMFEPV
+387 LKHRLSMFEPAA
-398 SIVSKK
+398 IVSYKLSA
-404 QTNLLGLIS
+404 LLTTVS
-413 RLDRSIDSYVSN
+413 KLDRSIDEYVLN
-425 AENRLSFEATVLNFD
+425 AQNRLSFDATLLNYD
-440 KQIVSYHDRLKKKLN
+440 KLITDHQSRLKKKLSE
-455 DLVLRQNNCDVPS
+455 LVLRQNNCDVEAK
-468 RLTKAEKNFDN
+468 LANAEKDFAN

-501 DSMGKIAKV
+501 DSFDRIAKV
-510 DNLKQGD
+510 KNLNQGD
-517 TITTLLDGGSVES
+517 TITTLLDGGTVVS
-530 TVQKISLSDKV
+530 TVDAVLK
-541 NSKLVSD
+541 SD
-548 NSKDNK
+548 NQKTLDN
-554 SR
+554 STANNDNL

>member
-1 MSFTQNNSN
+1 MSFVQKNSN
-10 FRSSFTGSSRSS
+10 FRSKVSSFSK
-22 VSRFSNFQNDAVELA
+22 FQNDSVEL
-37 SPEDT
+37 SSSEFS
-42 LSQPSVSQDVS
+42 LSEPSVSQDIS

-66 DNALRNFGNAIV
+66 DNALKNFGNAIV

-104 VMWYSA
+104 VMWYST
-110 VQALTFKPEIGMK
+110 VQSLSFKPEIGMK

-152 YIMEKLRLLQEKLQ
+152 YIMEQLRLLQDKLQ

-175 RPIPKFV
+175 RQIPKFV
-182 NTVGVITSNEG
+182 NTVGVITSTEG

-216 VAVQG
+216 SSVQG
-221 EGAAKTLIE
+221 QGASKTLIE
-230 ALHQANAEKR
+230 ALHQANNEKR

-299 TAAAELVTSI
+299 TAAAELVTSV
-309 TKSDLYS
+309 TKADLYS
-316 LFDEYLRR
+316 LLDEYKRR
-324 LDNAVDSTFDLYQ
+324 LDNAVDSSFDLYQ
-337 MKLESVEKRLRSSSP
+337 MRLESVEKRLSASSP
-352 EAVID
+352 ETIID

-365 AISELEHATDALIS
+365 AISELEHATDALLN
-379 KKVQQLDN
+379 KKAQQIEN
-387 LKHRLSMFEPV
+387 LKHRLSMFEPAAVV
-398 SIVSKK
+398 SNKLSA
-404 QTNLLGLIS
+404 LLTTVS
-413 RLDRSIDSYVSN
+413 RLDRSIDEYVLKSQQ
-425 AENRLSFEATVLNFD
+425 RLSFDATVLNYD
-440 KQIVSYHDRLKKKLN
+440 RLITDYQNRLKKKLSE
-455 DLVLRQNNCDVPS
+455 LVLRQNNCDVAAK
-468 RLTKAEKNFDN
+468 LAQAEKSFAN

-501 DSMGKIAKV
+501 DSLGQIAKV
-510 DNLKQGD
+510 KNLKQGD
-517 TITTLLDGGSVES
+517 TITTLLDGGTVVS
-530 TVQKISLSDKV
+530 TVDEVL
-541 NSKLVSD
+541 NSD
-548 NSKDNK
+548 NQKTLEKSTANKDNL
-554 SR
+554 

>member
-1 MSFTQNNSN
+1 MSFVQNNSN
-10 FRSSFTGSSRSS
+10 FSSK
-22 VSRFSNFQNDAVELA
+22 VSRFSKFQNDSVEL
-37 SPEDT
+37 SSSEFS
-42 LSQPSVSQDVS
+42 LSKSSISQDIS
-53 PNAMTVSDFLKIT
+53 PNAMTVSDFIKIT
-66 DNALRNFGNAIV
+66 DNALKNFGNAIV

-110 VQALTFKPEIGMK
+110 VQALSFKPEIGMK

-152 YIMEKLRLLQEKLQ
+152 YIMEQLRILQEKLQ

-182 NTVGVITSNEG
+182 NTVGVITSTEG

-216 VAVQG
+216 ASVQG
-221 EGAAKTLIE
+221 QGASRTLIE
-230 ALHQANAEKR
+230 ALHQANNEKR

-299 TAAAELVTSI
+299 TAAAELVTSV
-309 TKSDLYS
+309 TKADLYS
-316 LFDEYLRR
+316 LFEEYNRR
-324 LDNAVDSTFDLYQ
+324 LDNAVDSSFDLYQ
-337 MKLESVEKRLRSSSP
+337 MRLESVEKRLRASSP
-352 EAVID
+352 EAIID

-365 AISELEHATDALIS
+365 AISELEHATDALLI
-379 KKVQQLDN
+379 KKAQQIEN
-387 LKHRLSMFEPV
+387 LKHRLSMFEPAA
-398 SIVSKK
+398 IVSYKLSA
-404 QTNLLGLIS
+404 LLTTVS
-413 RLDRSIDSYVSN
+413 RLDRSIDEYVLK
-425 AENRLSFEATVLNFD
+425 AQNRLSFDATLLNYD
-440 KQIVSYHDRLKKKLN
+440 KLITDHQSRLKKKLSE
-455 DLVLRQNNCDVPS
+455 LVLRQNNCDVEAK
-468 RLTKAEKNFDN
+468 LANAEKDFAN

-501 DSMGKIAKV
+501 DSFDRIAKV
-510 DNLKQGD
+510 KNLNQGD
-517 TITTLLDGGSVES
+517 TITTLLDGGTVVS
-530 TVQKISLSDKV
+530 TVDAVLK
-541 NSKLVSD
+541 SD
-548 NSKDNK
+548 NQKTLDN
-554 SR
+554 STANNDNL

>member
-1 MSFTQNNSN
+1 MSFVQNNSN
-10 FRSSFTGSSRSS
+10 FSSK
-22 VSRFSNFQNDAVELA
+22 VSRFSKFQNDSVEL
-37 SPEDT
+37 SSSEFS
-42 LSQPSVSQDVS
+42 LSKSSISQDIS

-66 DNALRNFGNAIV
+66 DNALKNFGNAIV

-110 VQALTFKPEIGMK
+110 VQALSFKPEIGMK

-152 YIMEKLRLLQEKLQ
+152 YIMEQLRILQEKLQ

-182 NTVGVITSNEG
+182 NTVGVITSTEG

-216 VAVQG
+216 ASVQG
-221 EGAAKTLIE
+221 QGASRTLIE
-230 ALHQANAEKR
+230 ALHQANNEKR

-299 TAAAELVTSI
+299 TAAAELVTSV
-309 TKSDLYS
+309 TKADLYS
-316 LFDEYLRR
+316 LFEEYNRR
-324 LDNAVDSTFDLYQ
+324 LDNAVDSSFDLYQ
-337 MKLESVEKRLRSSSP
+337 MRLESVEKRLRASSP
-352 EAVID
+352 EAIID

-365 AISELEHATDALIS
+365 AISELEHATDALLI
-379 KKVQQLDN
+379 KKAQQIEN
-387 LKHRLSMFEPV
+387 LKHRLSMFEPAA
-398 SIVSKK
+398 IVSYKLSA
-404 QTNLLGLIS
+404 LLTTVS
-413 RLDRSIDSYVSN
+413 RLDRSIDEYVLN
-425 AENRLSFEATVLNFD
+425 AQNRLSFDATLLNYD
-440 KQIVSYHDRLKKKLN
+440 KLITDHQSRLKKKLSE
-455 DLVLRQNNCDVPS
+455 LVLRQNNCDVEAK
-468 RLTKAEKNFDN
+468 LANADKDFAN

-501 DSMGKIAKV
+501 DSFDRIAKV
-510 DNLKQGD
+510 KNLNQGD
-517 TITTLLDGGSVES
+517 TITTLLDGGTVVS
-530 TVQKISLSDKV
+530 TVDAVLK
-541 NSKLVSD
+541 SD
-548 NSKDNK
+548 NQKTLDN
-554 SR
+554 STANNDNL

>member
-1 MSFTQNNSN
+1 MSFVQNNSN
-10 FRSSFTGSSRSS
+10 FSSK
-22 VSRFSNFQNDAVELA
+22 VSKFSNFKNDSVELSSSEFSLSE
-37 SPEDT
+37 SPI
-42 LSQPSVSQDVS
+42 SQDIS

-66 DNALRNFGNAIV
+66 DNALKNFGNAIV

-110 VQALTFKPEIGMK
+110 VQSLSFKPEIGMK

-133 QKTGQFKLMASS
+133 LKTGQFKLMASS

-152 YIMEKLRLLQEKLQ
+152 YIMEQLRLLQDKLQ

-182 NTVGVITSNEG
+182 NTVGVITSTEG

-216 VAVQG
+216 ASVQG
-221 EGAAKTLIE
+221 QGASRTLIE
-230 ALHQANAEKR
+230 ALHQANNEKR

-299 TAAAELVTSI
+299 TDAAELVTSV
-309 TKSDLYS
+309 TKADLYS
-316 LFDEYLRR
+316 LFEEYKRR
-324 LDNAVDSTFDLYQ
+324 LDNAVDSSFDLYQ
-337 MKLESVEKRLRSSSP
+337 MKLESVEKRLRASSP
-352 EAVID
+352 EAIID

-365 AISELEHATDALIS
+365 AISELEHATDALLN
-379 KKVQQLDN
+379 KKAQQIEN
-387 LKHRLSMFEPV
+387 LKHRLSMFEPAA
-398 SIVSKK
+398 IVSNKLSS
-404 QTNLLGLIS
+404 LLTTVS
-413 RLDRSIDSYVSN
+413 RLDRSIDEYVFK
-425 AENRLSFEATVLNFD
+425 AQNRLSFDATLLNYD
-440 KQIVSYHDRLKKKLN
+440 KLITDHQSRLKKKISE
-455 DLVLRQNNCDVPS
+455 LVLRQNNCDVAS
-468 RLTKAEKNFDN
+468 KLANAEKNFAN

-501 DSMGKIAKV
+501 DSFDRIAKV
-510 DNLKQGD
+510 NDLKQGD
-517 TITTLLDGGSVES
+517 TITTLLDGGTVVS
-530 TVQKISLSDKV
+530 TVDAVLK
-541 NSKLVSD
+541 SD
-548 NSKDNK
+548 NSKTFDNSTANNDNLYPRIHIK
-554 SR
+554 GR

>member
-1 MSFTQNNSN
+1 MSFVQNNSN
-10 FRSSFTGSSRSS
+10 FSSK
-22 VSRFSNFQNDAVELA
+22 VSRFSKFQNDSVEL
-37 SPEDT
+37 SSSEFS
-42 LSQPSVSQDVS
+42 LSKSSISQDIS
-53 PNAMTVSDFLKIT
+53 PNAMIVSDFLKIT
-66 DNALRNFGNAIV
+66 DNALKNFGNAIV

-110 VQALTFKPEIGMK
+110 VQALSFKPEIGMK

-152 YIMEKLRLLQEKLQ
+152 YIMEQLRILQEKLQ

-182 NTVGVITSNEG
+182 NTVGVITSTEG

-216 VAVQG
+216 ASVQG
-221 EGAAKTLIE
+221 QGASRTLIE
-230 ALHQANAEKR
+230 ALHQANNEKR

-265 REVAKSAIP
+265 REVAKSAVP

-299 TAAAELVTSI
+299 TAAAELVTSV
-309 TKSDLYS
+309 TKADLYS
-316 LFDEYLRR
+316 LFEEYNRR
-324 LDNAVDSTFDLYQ
+324 LDNAVDSSFDLYQ
-337 MKLESVEKRLRSSSP
+337 MRLESVEKRLRASSP
-352 EAVID
+352 EAIID

-365 AISELEHATDALIS
+365 AISELEHATDALLI
-379 KKVQQLDN
+379 KKAQQIEN
-387 LKHRLSMFEPV
+387 LKHRLSMFEPAA
-398 SIVSKK
+398 IVSYKLSA
-404 QTNLLGLIS
+404 LLTTVS
-413 RLDRSIDSYVSN
+413 RLDRSIDEYVLN
-425 AENRLSFEATVLNFD
+425 AQNRLSFDATLLNYD
-440 KQIVSYHDRLKKKLN
+440 KLITDHQSRLKKKLSE
-455 DLVLRQNNCDVPS
+455 LVLRQNNCDVEAK
-468 RLTKAEKNFDN
+468 LANAEKDFAN

-501 DSMGKIAKV
+501 DSFDRIAKV
-510 DNLKQGD
+510 KNLNQGD
-517 TITTLLDGGSVES
+517 TITTLLDGGTVVS
-530 TVQKISLSDKV
+530 TVDAVLK
-541 NSKLVSD
+541 SD
-548 NSKDNK
+548 NQKTLDN
-554 SR
+554 STANNDNL

>member
-1 MSFTQNNSN
+1 MSFVQNNSN
-10 FRSSFTGSSRSS
+10 FRSK
-22 VSRFSNFQNDAVELA
+22 VSRFSKFQNDSVEL
-37 SPEDT
+37 SSSEFS
-42 LSQPSVSQDVS
+42 LSKSSISQDIS
-53 PNAMTVSDFLKIT
+53 PNAMTVSDFIKIT
-66 DNALRNFGNAIV
+66 DNALKNFGNAIV

-110 VQALTFKPEIGMK
+110 VQALSFKPEIGMK

-152 YIMEKLRLLQEKLQ
+152 YIMEQLRILQEKLQ

-182 NTVGVITSNEG
+182 NTVGVITSTEG

-216 VAVQG
+216 ASVQG
-221 EGAAKTLIE
+221 QGASRTLIE
-230 ALHQANAEKR
+230 ALHQANNEKR

-289 YAADLRAPTP
+289 YAADLSAPTP
-299 TAAAELVTSI
+299 TAAAELVTSV
-309 TKSDLYS
+309 TKADLYS
-316 LFDEYLRR
+316 LFEEYNRR
-324 LDNAVDSTFDLYQ
+324 LDNAVDSSFDLYQ
-337 MKLESVEKRLRSSSP
+337 MRLESVEKRLRASSP
-352 EAVID
+352 EAIID

-365 AISELEHATDALIS
+365 AISELEHATDALLI
-379 KKVQQLDN
+379 KKAQQIEN
-387 LKHRLSMFEPV
+387 LKHRLSMFEPAA
-398 SIVSKK
+398 IVSYKLSA
-404 QTNLLGLIS
+404 LLTTVS
-413 RLDRSIDSYVSN
+413 RLDRSIDEYVLN
-425 AENRLSFEATVLNFD
+425 AQNRLSFDATLLNYD
-440 KQIVSYHDRLKKKLN
+440 KLITDHQSRLKKKLSE
-455 DLVLRQNNCDVPS
+455 LVLRQNNCDVEAK
-468 RLTKAEKNFDN
+468 LANAEKDFAN

-501 DSMGKIAKV
+501 DSFDRIAKV
-510 DNLKQGD
+510 KNLNQGD
-517 TITTLLDGGSVES
+517 TITTLLDGGTVVS
-530 TVQKISLSDKV
+530 TVDAVLK
-541 NSKLVSD
+541 SD
-548 NSKDNK
+548 NQKTLDN
-554 SR
+554 STANNDNL

>member
-1 MSFTQNNSN
+1 MSFVQNNSN
-10 FRSSFTGSSRSS
+10 FSSK
-22 VSRFSNFQNDAVELA
+22 VSRFSKFQNDSVEL
-37 SPEDT
+37 SSSEFS
-42 LSQPSVSQDVS
+42 LSKSSISQDIS

-66 DNALRNFGNAIV
+66 DNALKNFGNAIV
-78 VGEISELSNYRHL
+78 VGEISELGNYRHL

-110 VQALTFKPEIGMK
+110 VQALSFKPEIGMK

-152 YIMEKLRLLQEKLQ
+152 YIMEQLRILQDKLQ

-182 NTVGVITSNEG
+182 NTVGVITSTEG

-216 VAVQG
+216 ASVQG
-221 EGAAKTLIE
+221 QGASRTLIE
-230 ALHQANAEKR
+230 ALHQANNEKR

-299 TAAAELVTSI
+299 TAAAELVTSV
-309 TKSDLYS
+309 TKADLYS
-316 LFDEYLRR
+316 LFEEYKRR
-324 LDNAVDSTFDLYQ
+324 LDNAVDSSFDLYQ
-337 MKLESVEKRLRSSSP
+337 MRLESVKKRLRASSP
-352 EAVID
+352 EAIID

-365 AISELEHATDALIS
+365 AISELEHATDALLI
-379 KKVQQLDN
+379 KKAQQIEN
-387 LKHRLSMFEPV
+387 LKHRLSMFEPAA
-398 SIVSKK
+398 IVSYKLSA
-404 QTNLLGLIS
+404 LLTTVS
-413 RLDRSIDSYVSN
+413 RLDRSIDEYVLK
-425 AENRLSFEATVLNFD
+425 AQNRLSFDATLLNYD
-440 KQIVSYHDRLKKKLN
+440 KIITDHQSRLKKKLSE
-455 DLVLRQNNCDVPS
+455 LVLRQNNCDVEEK
-468 RLTKAEKNFDN
+468 LANAEKDFAN

-501 DSMGKIAKV
+501 DSFDRIAKV
-510 DNLKQGD
+510 KNLKQGD
-517 TITTLLDGGSVES
+517 TITTLLDGGTVVS
-530 TVQKISLSDKV
+530 TVDAVLK
-541 NSKLVSD
+541 SD
-548 NSKDNK
+548 NQKALDN
-554 SR
+554 STANNDNL

>member
-1 MSFTQNNSN
+1 MTFVQNNSN
-10 FRSSFTGSSRSS
+10 FSSK
-22 VSRFSNFQNDAVELA
+22 VSRFSKFQNDSVEL
-37 SPEDT
+37 SSSEFS
-42 LSQPSVSQDVS
+42 LSKSSISQDIS
-53 PNAMTVSDFLKIT
+53 PNAMTVSDFIKIT
-66 DNALRNFGNAIV
+66 DNALKNFGNAIV

-110 VQALTFKPEIGMK
+110 VQALSFKPEIGMK

-152 YIMEKLRLLQEKLQ
+152 YIMEQLRILQEKLQ

-182 NTVGVITSNEG
+182 NTVGVITSTEG

-216 VAVQG
+216 ASVQG
-221 EGAAKTLIE
+221 QGASRTLIE
-230 ALHQANAEKR
+230 ALHQANNEKR

-299 TAAAELVTSI
+299 TAAAELVTSV
-309 TKSDLYS
+309 TKADLYS
-316 LFDEYLRR
+316 LFEEYNRR
-324 LDNAVDSTFDLYQ
+324 LDNAVDSSFDLYQ
-337 MKLESVEKRLRSSSP
+337 MRLESVEKRLRASSP
-352 EAVID
+352 EAIID

-365 AISELEHATDALIS
+365 AISELEHATDALLI
-379 KKVQQLDN
+379 KKAQQIEN
-387 LKHRLSMFEPV
+387 LKHRLSMFEPAA
-398 SIVSKK
+398 IVSYKLSA
-404 QTNLLGLIS
+404 LLTTVS
-413 RLDRSIDSYVSN
+413 RLDRSIDEYVLN
-425 AENRLSFEATVLNFD
+425 AQNRLSFDATLLNYD
-440 KQIVSYHDRLKKKLN
+440 KLITDHQSRLKKKLSE
-455 DLVLRQNNCDVPS
+455 LVLRQNNCDVEAK
-468 RLTKAEKNFDN
+468 LANAEKDFAN

-501 DSMGKIAKV
+501 DSFDRIAKV
-510 DNLKQGD
+510 KNLNQGD
-517 TITTLLDGGSVES
+517 TITTLLDGGTVVS
-530 TVQKISLSDKV
+530 TVDAVLK
-541 NSKLVSD
+541 SD
-548 NSKDNK
+548 NQKTLDN
-554 SR
+554 STANNDNL

>member
-1 MSFTQNNSN
+1 MSFVQNNSN
-10 FRSSFTGSSRSS
+10 FSSK
-22 VSRFSNFQNDAVELA
+22 VSRFSKFQNDSVEL
-37 SPEDT
+37 SSSEFS
-42 LSQPSVSQDVS
+42 LSKSSISQDIS
-53 PNAMTVSDFLKIT
+53 PNAMTVSDFIKIT
-66 DNALRNFGNAIV
+66 DNALKNFGNAIV

-110 VQALTFKPEIGMK
+110 VQALSFKPEIGMK
-123 VEIIG
+123 VKIIG

-145 MRQVGLG
+145 MSQVGLG
-152 YIMEKLRLLQEKLQ
+152 YIMEQLRILQEKLQ

-182 NTVGVITSNEG
+182 NTVGVITSTEG

-216 VAVQG
+216 ASVQG
-221 EGAAKTLIE
+221 QGASRTLIE
-230 ALHQANAEKR
+230 ALHQANNEKR

-299 TAAAELVTSI
+299 TAAAELVTSV

-316 LFDEYLRR
+316 LFEEYNRR
-324 LDNAVDSTFDLYQ
+324 LDNAVDSSFDLYQ
-337 MKLESVEKRLRSSSP
+337 MRLESVEKRLRASSP
-352 EAVID
+352 EAIID

-365 AISELEHATDALIS
+365 AISELEHATDALLI
-379 KKVQQLDN
+379 KKAQQIEN
-387 LKHRLSMFEPV
+387 LKHRLSMFEPAA
-398 SIVSKK
+398 IVSYKLSA
-404 QTNLLGLIS
+404 LLTTVS
-413 RLDRSIDSYVSN
+413 RLDRSIDEYVLN
-425 AENRLSFEATVLNFD
+425 AQNRLSFDATLLNYD
-440 KQIVSYHDRLKKKLN
+440 KLITDHQSRLKKKLSE
-455 DLVLRQNNCDVPS
+455 LVLRQNNCDVEAK
-468 RLTKAEKNFDN
+468 LANAEKDFAN

-501 DSMGKIAKV
+501 DSFDRIAKV
-510 DNLKQGD
+510 KNLNQGD
-517 TITTLLDGGSVES
+517 TITTLLDGGTVVS
-530 TVQKISLSDKV
+530 TVDAVLK
-541 NSKLVSD
+541 SD
-548 NSKDNK
+548 NQKTLDN
-554 SR
+554 STANNDNL

>member
-1 MSFTQNNSN
+1 MSFVQNNSN
-10 FRSSFTGSSRSS
+10 FISK
-22 VSRFSNFQNDAVELA
+22 VSRFSKFQNDSVEL
-37 SPEDT
+37 SSSEFS
-42 LSQPSVSQDVS
+42 LSKSSISQAIS

-66 DNALRNFGNAIV
+66 DNALKNFGNAIV

-110 VQALTFKPEIGMK
+110 VQALSFKPEIGMK

-152 YIMEKLRLLQEKLQ
+152 YIMEQLRILQEKLQ

-182 NTVGVITSNEG
+182 NTVGVITSTEG

-216 VAVQG
+216 ASVQG
-221 EGAAKTLIE
+221 QGASRTLIE
-230 ALHQANAEKR
+230 ALHQANNEKR

-299 TAAAELVTSI
+299 TAAAELVTSV
-309 TKSDLYS
+309 TKADLYS
-316 LFDEYLRR
+316 LFEEYNRR
-324 LDNAVDSTFDLYQ
+324 LDNAVDSSFDLYQ
-337 MKLESVEKRLRSSSP
+337 MRLESVEKRLRASSP
-352 EAVID
+352 EAIID

-365 AISELEHATDALIS
+365 AISELEHATDALLI
-379 KKVQQLDN
+379 KKAQQIEN
-387 LKHRLSMFEPV
+387 LKHRLSMFEPAA
-398 SIVSKK
+398 IVSYKLSA
-404 QTNLLGLIS
+404 LLTTVS
-413 RLDRSIDSYVSN
+413 RLDRSIDEYVLN
-425 AENRLSFEATVLNFD
+425 AQNRLSFDATLLNYD
-440 KQIVSYHDRLKKKLN
+440 KLITDHQSRLKKKLSE
-455 DLVLRQNNCDVPS
+455 LVLRQNNCDVEAK
-468 RLTKAEKNFDN
+468 LANAEKDFAN

-501 DSMGKIAKV
+501 DSFDRIAKV
-510 DNLKQGD
+510 KNLNQGD
-517 TITTLLDGGSVES
+517 TITTLLDGGTVVS
-530 TVQKISLSDKV
+530 TVDAVLK
-541 NSKLVSD
+541 SD
-548 NSKDNK
+548 NQKTLDN
-554 SR
+554 STANNDNL

>member
-1 MSFTQNNSN
+1 MSFVQNNSN
-10 FRSSFTGSSRSS
+10 FSSK
-22 VSRFSNFQNDAVELA
+22 VSRFSKFQNDSVEL
-37 SPEDT
+37 SSSEFS
-42 LSQPSVSQDVS
+42 LSKSSISQDIS
-53 PNAMTVSDFLKIT
+53 PNAMTVSDFIKIT
-66 DNALRNFGNAIV
+66 DNALKNFGNAIV

-110 VQALTFKPEIGMK
+110 VQALSFKPEIGMK
-123 VEIIG
+123 VKIIG

-145 MRQVGLG
+145 MSQVGLG
-152 YIMEKLRLLQEKLQ
+152 YIMEQLRILQEKLQ

-182 NTVGVITSNEG
+182 NTVGVITSTEG

-216 VAVQG
+216 ASVQG
-221 EGAAKTLIE
+221 QGASRTLIE
-230 ALHQANAEKR
+230 ALHQANNEKR

-299 TAAAELVTSI
+299 TAAAELVTSV
-309 TKSDLYS
+309 TKADLYS
-316 LFDEYLRR
+316 LFEEYNRR
-324 LDNAVDSTFDLYQ
+324 LDNAVDSSFDLYQ
-337 MKLESVEKRLRSSSP
+337 MKLESVEKRLRASSP
-352 EAVID
+352 EAIID

-365 AISELEHATDALIS
+365 AISELEHATDALLN
-379 KKVQQLDN
+379 KKAQQIEN
-387 LKHRLSMFEPV
+387 LKHRLSMFEPAA
-398 SIVSKK
+398 IVSYKLSA
-404 QTNLLGLIS
+404 LLTTVS
-413 RLDRSIDSYVSN
+413 RLDRSIDEYVLN
-425 AENRLSFEATVLNFD
+425 AQNRLSFGATLLNYD
-440 KQIVSYHDRLKKKLN
+440 KLITDHQSRLKKKLSE
-455 DLVLRQNNCDVPS
+455 LVLRQNNCDVEAK
-468 RLTKAEKNFDN
+468 LANAEKDFAN

-501 DSMGKIAKV
+501 DSFDRIAKV
-510 DNLKQGD
+510 KNLNQGD
-517 TITTLLDGGSVES
+517 TITTLLDGGTVVS
-530 TVQKISLSDKV
+530 TVDAVLK
-541 NSKLVSD
+541 SD
-548 NSKDNK
+548 NQKTLDN
-554 SR
+554 STANNDNL

>member
-1 MSFTQNNSN
+1 MSFVQNNSN
-10 FRSSFTGSSRSS
+10 FSSK
-22 VSRFSNFQNDAVELA
+22 VSRFSKFQNDSVEL
-37 SPEDT
+37 SSSEFS
-42 LSQPSVSQDVS
+42 LSKSSISQDIS

-66 DNALRNFGNAIV
+66 DNALKNFGNAIV
-78 VGEISELSNYRHL
+78 VGEISELGNYRHL

-110 VQALTFKPEIGMK
+110 VQALSFKPEIGMK

-152 YIMEKLRLLQEKLQ
+152 YIMEQLLILQDKLQ

-182 NTVGVITSNEG
+182 NTVGVITSTEG

-216 VAVQG
+216 ASVQG
-221 EGAAKTLIE
+221 QGASRTLIE
-230 ALHQANAEKR
+230 ALHQANNEKR

-299 TAAAELVTSI
+299 TAAAELVTSV
-309 TKSDLYS
+309 TKADLYS
-316 LFDEYLRR
+316 LFEEYNRR
-324 LDNAVDSTFDLYQ
+324 LDNAVDSSFDLYQ
-337 MKLESVEKRLRSSSP
+337 MRLESVEKRLRASSP
-352 EAVID
+352 EAIID

-365 AISELEHATDALIS
+365 AISELEHATDALLI
-379 KKVQQLDN
+379 KKAQQIEN
-387 LKHRLSMFEPV
+387 LKHRLSMFEPAA
-398 SIVSKK
+398 IVSYKLSA
-404 QTNLLGLIS
+404 LLTTVS
-413 RLDRSIDSYVSN
+413 RLDRSIDEYVLN
-425 AENRLSFEATVLNFD
+425 AQNRLSFDATLLNYD
-440 KQIVSYHDRLKKKLN
+440 KLITDHQSRLKKKLSE
-455 DLVLRQNNCDVPS
+455 LVLRQNNCDVEAK
-468 RLTKAEKNFDN
+468 LANAEKDFAN

-501 DSMGKIAKV
+501 DSFDRIAKV
-510 DNLKQGD
+510 KNLNQGD
-517 TITTLLDGGSVES
+517 TITTLLDGGTVVS
-530 TVQKISLSDKV
+530 TVDAVLK
-541 NSKLVSD
+541 SD
-548 NSKDNK
+548 NQKTLDN
-554 SR
+554 STANNDNL

>member
-1 MSFTQNNSN
+1 MSFVQNNSN
-10 FRSSFTGSSRSS
+10 FSSK
-22 VSRFSNFQNDAVELA
+22 VSRFSKFQNDSVEL
-37 SPEDT
+37 SSSEFS
-42 LSQPSVSQDVS
+42 LSKSSISQDIS

-66 DNALRNFGNAIV
+66 DNALKNFGNAIV

-110 VQALTFKPEIGMK
+110 VQALSFKPEIGMK

-152 YIMEKLRLLQEKLQ
+152 YIMEQLRILQEKLQ

-182 NTVGVITSNEG
+182 NTVGVITSTEG

-216 VAVQG
+216 ASVQG
-221 EGAAKTLIE
+221 QGASRTLIE
-230 ALHQANAEKR
+230 ALHQANNEKR

-299 TAAAELVTSI
+299 TAAAELVTSV
-309 TKSDLYS
+309 TKADLYS
-316 LFDEYLRR
+316 LFEEYNRR
-324 LDNAVDSTFDLYQ
+324 LDNAVDSSFDLYQ
-337 MKLESVEKRLRSSSP
+337 MRLESVEKRLRASSP
-352 EAVID
+352 EAIID

-365 AISELEHATDALIS
+365 AISELEHATDALLI
-379 KKVQQLDN
+379 KKSQQIEN
-387 LKHRLSMFEPV
+387 LKHRLSMFEPAA
-398 SIVSKK
+398 IVSYKLSA
-404 QTNLLGLIS
+404 LLTTVS
-413 RLDRSIDSYVSN
+413 RLDRSIDEYVLN
-425 AENRLSFEATVLNFD
+425 AQNRLSFDATLLNYD
-440 KQIVSYHDRLKKKLN
+440 KLITDHQSRLKKKLSE
-455 DLVLRQNNCDVPS
+455 LVLRQNNCDVEAK
-468 RLTKAEKNFDN
+468 LANAEKDFAN

-501 DSMGKIAKV
+501 DSFDRIAKV
-510 DNLKQGD
+510 KNLNQGD
-517 TITTLLDGGSVES
+517 TITTLLDGGTVVS
-530 TVQKISLSDKV
+530 TVDAVLK
-541 NSKLVSD
+541 SD
-548 NSKDNK
+548 NQKTLDN
-554 SR
+554 STANNDNL

>member
-1 MSFTQNNSN
+1 MSFVQNNSN
-10 FRSSFTGSSRSS
+10 FSSK
-22 VSRFSNFQNDAVELA
+22 VSRFSKFQNDSVEL
-37 SPEDT
+37 SSSEFS
-42 LSQPSVSQDVS
+42 LSKSSISQDIS

-66 DNALRNFGNAIV
+66 DNALKNFGNAIV

-110 VQALTFKPEIGMK
+110 VQALSFKPEIGMK

-152 YIMEKLRLLQEKLQ
+152 YIMEQLRILQEKLQ

-182 NTVGVITSNEG
+182 NTVGVITSTEG

-216 VAVQG
+216 ASVQG
-221 EGAAKTLIE
+221 QGASRTLIE
-230 ALHQANAEKR
+230 ALHQANNEKR

-299 TAAAELVTSI
+299 TAAAELVTSV
-309 TKSDLYS
+309 TKADLYS
-316 LFDEYLRR
+316 LFEEYNRR
-324 LDNAVDSTFDLYQ
+324 LDNAVDSSFDLYQ
-337 MKLESVEKRLRSSSP
+337 MRLESVEKRLRASSP
-352 EAVID
+352 EAIID

-365 AISELEHATDALIS
+365 AISELEHATDALLI
-379 KKVQQLDN
+379 KKAQQIEN
-387 LKHRLSMFEPV
+387 LKHRLSMFEPAA
-398 SIVSKK
+398 IVSYKLSA
-404 QTNLLGLIS
+404 LLTTVS
-413 RLDRSIDSYVSN
+413 RLDRSIDEYVLN
-425 AENRLSFEATVLNFD
+425 AQNRLSFDATLLNYD
-440 KQIVSYHDRLKKKLN
+440 KLITDHQSRLKKKLSE
-455 DLVLRQNNCDVPS
+455 LVLRQNNCDVEAK
-468 RLTKAEKNFDN
+468 LANAEKDFAN

-501 DSMGKIAKV
+501 DSFDRIAKV
-510 DNLKQGD
+510 KNLNQGD
-517 TITTLLDGGSVES
+517 TITTLLDGGTVVS
-530 TVQKISLSDKV
+530 TVDAVLK
-541 NSKLVSD
+541 SD
-548 NSKDNK
+548 NQKTLDN
-554 SR
+554 STANNDNLLPRNSY

>member
-1 MSFTQNNSN
+1 MSFAQNNSN
-10 FRSSFTGSSRSS
+10 FRSSFTGSSRAS
-22 VSRFSNFQNDAVELA
+22 VSRFSNLKNDSVELT
-37 SPEDT
+37 SEDT

-66 DNALRNFGNAIV
+66 DNALRNFGNAVV

-152 YIMEKLRLLQEKLQ
+152 YIMEKLRLLQDKLQ

-216 VAVQG
+216 AAVQG

-230 ALHQANAEKR
+230 ALHQANAEKI

-299 TAAAELVTSI
+299 TAAAELVTSV

-337 MKLESVEKRLRSSSP
+337 MKLESVEKRLKASSP
-352 EAVID
+352 ETIVD

-379 KKVQQLDN
+379 KKTKLLEN
-387 LKHRLSMFEPV
+387 LKHRLSMFEPL

-404 QTNLLGLIS
+404 QTDLLSLIS
-413 RLDRSIDSYVSN
+413 RLDRSIEGYVTN
-425 AENRLSFEATVLNFD
+425 AKNRLAFEARVLNYD
-440 KQIVSYHDRLKKKLN
+440 KQIQSYHERLKKKLK
-455 DLVLRQNNCDVPS
+455 DLVLRQNNCDVDAMLS
-468 RLTKAEKNFDN
+468 HAEKNFAN
-479 DLSKLELLNPLF
+479 DISKLELLNPLF

-501 DSMGKIAKV
+501 DCMGKIAKV
-510 DNLKQGD
+510 ENLKHGD

-530 TVQKISLSDKV
+530 TVQKVLLSDKV
-541 NSKLVSD
+541 NPKSGSD
-548 NSKDNK
+548 NSKDN
-554 SR
+554 

>member
-1 MSFTQNNSN
+1 MSFVQNNSN
-10 FRSSFTGSSRSS
+10 FSSK
-22 VSRFSNFQNDAVELA
+22 VSRFSKFQNDSVEL
-37 SPEDT
+37 SSSEFS
-42 LSQPSVSQDVS
+42 LSKSSISQDIS

-66 DNALRNFGNAIV
+66 DNALKNFGNAIV

-110 VQALTFKPEIGMK
+110 VQALSFKPEIGMK

-152 YIMEKLRLLQEKLQ
+152 YIMEQLRILQDKLQ

-182 NTVGVITSNEG
+182 NTVGVITSTEG

-216 VAVQG
+216 ASVQG
-221 EGAAKTLIE
+221 QGASRTLIE
-230 ALHQANAEKR
+230 ALHQANNEKR

-299 TAAAELVTSI
+299 TAAAELVTSV
-309 TKSDLYS
+309 TKADLYS
-316 LFDEYLRR
+316 LFEEYNRR
-324 LDNAVDSTFDLYQ
+324 LDNAVDSSFDLYQ
-337 MKLESVEKRLRSSSP
+337 MRLESVEKRLRVSSP
-352 EAVID
+352 EAIID

-365 AISELEHATDALIS
+365 AISELEHATDALLI
-379 KKVQQLDN
+379 KKAQQIEN
-387 LKHRLSMFEPV
+387 LKHRLSMFEPAA
-398 SIVSKK
+398 IVSYKLSA
-404 QTNLLGLIS
+404 LLTTVS
-413 RLDRSIDSYVSN
+413 RLDRSIDEYVLN
-425 AENRLSFEATVLNFD
+425 AQNRLSFDATLLNYD
-440 KQIVSYHDRLKKKLN
+440 KLITDHQSRLKKKLSE
-455 DLVLRQNNCDVPS
+455 LVLRQNNCDVEAK
-468 RLTKAEKNFDN
+468 LANAEKDFAN

-501 DSMGKIAKV
+501 DSFDRIAKV
-510 DNLKQGD
+510 KNLNQGD
-517 TITTLLDGGSVES
+517 TITTLLDGGTVVS
-530 TVQKISLSDKV
+530 TVDAVLK
-541 NSKLVSD
+541 SD
-548 NSKDNK
+548 NQKTLDN
-554 SR
+554 STANNDNL